1 MFLLK
6 CGLAG
11 MDRYRYFIFNQKSMV
26 VLGLSQ
32 ITFATIC
39 IISGL
44 IDGALRRESTLSKT
58 RIPIWAGVFMGVP
71 GLMALYSSQKK
82 YPILVNAMIIAS
94 VFSYFTTLTVVVYA
108 SLTLEYGEKY
118 ELSDMSSYHPAVVFV
133 LDQLVKGTSITM
145 LIASIFSAV
154 TVLLIIYVSCR
165 SLPFC
170 SCFDS
175 ITGLER
181 LQSNEDQLQ
190 TAELVCMSHGQV
202 DRIFNSP
209 VQFSNLNLEGDDEI
223 TKPPPY
229 IRFS

>member
-1 MFLLK
+1 
-6 CGLAG
+6 

-26 VLGLSQ
+26 VLGLLQ
-32 ITFATIC
+32 TAFATLC

-44 IDGALRRESTLSKT
+44 IDSTFRRESTLSKT

-71 GLMALYSSQKK
+71 GVMALFSSQKK
-82 YPILVNAMIIAS
+82 NPVLVNAMIIAS
-94 VFSYFTTLTVVVYA
+94 VFSYFTTLIVIVYA

-118 ELSDMSSYHPAVVFV
+118 EFSEAPSHHPAVVFV
-133 LDQLVKGTSITM
+133 LDRLVEGANVTM

-154 TVLLIIYVSCR
+154 TVLIIIYVSCR

-175 ITGLER
+175 VTGLQR

-190 TAELVCMSHGQV
+190 TAELVCMSHGQA

-209 VQFSNLNLEGDDEI
+209 VQFPDLNLEGDDEI

>member
-1 MFLLK
+1 
-6 CGLAG
+6 

-26 VLGLSQ
+26 VLGLLQ
-32 ITFATIC
+32 TAFATVC
-39 IISGL
+39 VISGL

-58 RIPIWAGVFMGVP
+58 RIPIWAGVIMGVP
-71 GLMALYSSQKK
+71 GVMALFSSQKK
-82 YPILVNAMIIAS
+82 NPLLVNAMIIAS
-94 VFSYFTTLTVVVYA
+94 VFSYFTTLIVVVYA
-108 SLTLEYGEKY
+108 SITLEYGEKY
-118 ELSDMSSYHPAVVFV
+118 EFNDVSSYHPAVVFV
-133 LDQLVKGTSITM
+133 LDRLVEGANVTM
-145 LIASIFSAV
+145 LIASLSSAV
-154 TVLLIIYVSCR
+154 TVLIIIYVSCR

-175 ITGLER
+175 VTGLER

-190 TAELVCMSHGQV
+190 TAELVCMSHGQT

-209 VQFSNLNLEGDDEI
+209 VQFPDLNLGADEI